1 MTTLKEACD
10 KILRN
15 YGSEFVITNITDI
28 GYGWVFSV
36 AEKNTGI
43 PLIEPPSIIHK
54 STGALD
60 SFFLPDK
67 KHFAELE
74 HGTVVPIP

>member
-1 MTTLKEACD
+1 MITLKEACD

-15 YGSEFVITNITDI
+15 YGSDFVITNITDI
-28 GYGWVFSV
+28 GYGWVFGV
-36 AEKNTGI
+36 AEKETGV
-43 PLIEPPSIIHK
+43 PLIEPPFVVHK
-54 STGALD
+54 STGVLD

-74 HGTVVPIP
+74 HGSSVPIP